1 MDSKWRHCV
10 ISVGIAMQAPILQF
24 SRGVRSLVYTD
35 ASSDGLHCCASTR
48 FIPLDGV
55 LSSMSLEETVDY
67 LAEELDL
74 ERSEHVREVGQSVAE
89 LRD

>member
-10 ISVGIAMQAPILQF
+10 ISVGIATRSPIPQF
-24 SRGVRSLVYTD
+24 SRGVRSSVYTD
-35 ASSDGLHCCASTR
+35 ASSDGRHCCASTR
-48 FIPLDGV
+48 FIPLDG
-55 LSSMSLEETVDY
+55 LHSDMSLEETVDY

>member
-1 MDSKWRHCV
+1 MRS
-10 ISVGIAMQAPILQF
+10 PIPQF
-24 SRGVRSLVYTD
+24 SRGVRSSVYTD
-35 ASSDGLHCCASTR
+35 ASSDGPHSYASTR
-48 FIPLDGV
+48 FIPLDGL

>member
-1 MDSKWRHCV
+1 MNRSMGLCVLSVPAYHTLWWCCQSKHNYK
-10 ISVGIAMQAPILQF
+10 I
-24 SRGVRSLVYTD
+24 
-35 ASSDGLHCCASTR
+35 STR
-48 FIPLDGV
+48 FISLDGL
-55 LSSMSLEETVDY
+55 LSNMSLEETVDY

>member
-10 ISVGIAMQAPILQF
+10 ISVGIAMRSPIPQF

-35 ASSDGLHCCASTR
+35 AFSDGLYCCASTR
-48 FIPLDGV
+48 FIPLDGL
-55 LSSMSLEETVDY
+55 LSNMSLEETVDY

>member
-1 MDSKWRHCV
+1 MGSTIIAESKTTTDLRGFGRSW
-10 ISVGIAMQAPILQF
+10 ILMTIGRTEAF
-24 SRGVRSLVYTD
+24 
-35 ASSDGLHCCASTR
+35 STR
-48 FIPLDGV
+48 FIPLGG
-55 LSSMSLEETVDY
+55 LHPTMSLEETVDY

>member
-1 MDSKWRHCV
+1 MLPLKPPSQH
-10 ISVGIAMQAPILQF
+10 
-24 SRGVRSLVYTD
+24 LVLTF
-35 ASSDGLHCCASTR
+35 STR
-48 FIPLDGV
+48 FIPLDGL

-67 LAEELDL
+67 LADELDL